1 MERWKSA
8 QTDSRPENFTRE
20 PLIFGT
26 ILCNQAK
33 EGWFPSEAGLN
44 LFLDTQESRWIVGW
58 NGIDRRGN
66 PTPVKPKVSAKKPS
80 PIRGL
85 VAGAVWVA
93 AVIGCCFAFFSGS
106 DAPSQEAK
114 ASSRPTSIK
123 TAKATLPS
131 ANPNVAAKVKTVEG
145 GTSTNAIARQKA
157 ATNSLSPDARGM
169 RAQARRAA
177 VTPNGV

>member
-1 MERWKSA
+1 MA
-8 QTDSRPENFTRE
+8 
-20 PLIFGT
+20 
-26 ILCNQAK
+26 
-33 EGWFPSEAGLN
+33 
-44 LFLDTQESRWIVGW
+44 GW
-58 NGIDRRGN
+58 NGSGMGGYS
-66 PTPVKPKVSAKKPS
+66 TPIKPKAEAKNPS
-80 PIRGL
+80 PVRGL
-85 VAGAVWVA
+85 VAGAVLIA
-93 AVIGCCFAFFSGS
+93 AVIGCYFAFFSGS

-131 ANPNVAAKVKTVEG
+131 ANLNFAAKVKTVEG

>member
-1 MERWKSA
+1 M
-8 QTDSRPENFTRE
+8 
-20 PLIFGT
+20 
-26 ILCNQAK
+26 
-33 EGWFPSEAGLN
+33 
-44 LFLDTQESRWIVGW
+44 GW
-58 NGIDRRGN
+58 NGSGGGS
-66 PTPVKPKVSAKKPS
+66 TPVKPKGKYPPSEASFAKQSGYRGAKKPS

-85 VAGAVWVA
+85 VAGAVLVA

-131 ANPNVAAKVKTVEG
+131 AKPSAAAKVKTVEG
-145 GTSTNAIARQKA
+145 GTSTNAIARQQT

-169 RAQARRAA
+169 RAQAHRAA

>member
-1 MERWKSA
+1 M
-8 QTDSRPENFTRE
+8 
-20 PLIFGT
+20 
-26 ILCNQAK
+26 
-33 EGWFPSEAGLN
+33 
-44 LFLDTQESRWIVGW
+44 GW
-58 NGIDRRGN
+58 NGSDRRGN
-66 PTPVKPKVSAKKPS
+66 STPVQPKAAAKKPS
-80 PIRGL
+80 PVRGL
-85 VAGAVWVA
+85 EAGAVLVA
-93 AVIGCCFAFFSGS
+93 AVIGCYVAIFSGS

-131 ANPNVAAKVKTVEG
+131 AKPSAAAKVKTVEG